1 MKRAILRLSFVA
13 VLLFVLS
20 SCNGALDGNSNNS
33 TGGGKVDASGCDSI
47 RSPYGGGTGTEN
59 DPYLLCSVKQLKTMA
74 ESNSQDNFALT
85 TDLDL
90 SEETERLGDAIPGVL
105 DGRNHTLRNFHVK
118 TEMGKAGG
126 NLFGNLVNPFSKV
139 PEIKNLK
146 LENFTIE
153 GEGLRYAAA
162 LLMQNAGGRV
172 INVHVSANISGED
185 NLGGIVAINEGKI
198 INSSFT
204 GTIQGTKVVGGIVG
218 RSDDFSIENCKVTGK
233 VSGDSS
239 VGGIVGELSKNATIS
254 GNEVEAEVNGKE
266 NFGKLLGKVI
276 P

>member
-1 MKRAILRLSFVA
+1 MKNSVLRL
-13 VLLFVLS
+13 LFGITLVSVLS
-20 SCNGALDGNSNNS
+20 SCNGASDGNPDNS
-33 TGGGKVDASGCDSI
+33 SGGKIDDSGCDSA
-47 RSPYGGGTGTEN
+47 RSPFGGGSGTKN

-74 ESNSQDNFALT
+74 ESGSQDNFALT

-90 SEETERLGDAIPGVL
+90 SEETERLGDAIAGVL
-105 DGRNHTLRNFHVK
+105 DGKNHTLSNFHVR

-162 LLMQNAGGRV
+162 LLMINAGGRV
-172 INVHVSANISGED
+172 INVHVTANISGED
-185 NLGGIVAINEGKI
+185 NLGGIVAINGGKI
-198 INSSFT
+198 LNSSFT

-233 VSGDSS
+233 VIGESS

-254 GNEVEAEVNGKE
+254 GNEVEAEVIGKE
-266 NFGKLLGKVI
+266 DFGKFLGKGT